1 MKKKREDSSELEPIY
16 NYFGFLW
23 GPDTALCTI
32 HYIVLEETTYYESV
46 FCTFLQT
53 WKGKR
58 QKSFKTIKMSE
69 IIVQVSEDHFSSQI
83 RGGHA
88 MLQCK

>member
-1 MKKKREDSSELEPIY
+1 MNRGGFTII
-16 NYFGFLW
+16 FGFFW
-23 GPDTALCTI
+23 GRDTALHKI
-32 HYIVLEETTYYESV
+32 HYIVLEETKYYESD
-46 FCTFLQT
+46 FCKFLQK